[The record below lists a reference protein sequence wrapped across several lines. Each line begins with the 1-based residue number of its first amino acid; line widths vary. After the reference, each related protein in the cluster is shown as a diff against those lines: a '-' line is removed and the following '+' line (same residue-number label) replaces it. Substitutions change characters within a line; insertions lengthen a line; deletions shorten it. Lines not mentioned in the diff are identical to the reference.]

1 MAHEPEPLAPEP
13 EPRDARVIPMPVGL
27 GYRPAATP
35 GVPRLSPPAGQ
46 DVDQDTD
53 LPGTGEGVDV
63 EPVDQPE
70 VTADTGSWID
80 QRRAYLDEAP
90 DIIPSYLRSP
100 EEFAQVARWV
110 AAYYAHIWAFHATR
124 LPIYLLRLVAR
135 SPRGAARLLVRWAR
149 WVSDAE
155 ARPLIREAA
164 GRELQVN
171 LGDGVV
177 KHSGGDAQRYLMLTT
192 RHDQRVRGRAAV
204 TAVVAVPVSV
214 CVVAATLTLPV
225 WAISAGIVGVLALLG
240 VAGRHPDKPVIS
252 RYVSVQYQRPVTS
265 TEIVDALAA
274 IGIKGQVE
282 FVAPIQVDGPG
293 WRAEFDLPPGVLAE
307 TVLEKR
313 KQLAGAMRRP
323 LTTVWP
329 ETDPD
334 AHPGRCVL
342 WVAKQ
347 DPAKARRRI
356 WPLLSDG
363 RTDMFEDFPFGF
375 DPRGR
380 VVHLNLMYTNL
391 LIGGVPG
398 SGKTSAV
405 LVIALAAALD
415 PQCEMW
421 VYELKGSGD
430 LEPVR
435 PVCHRYVS
443 GDDDEDCRAALDALR
458 ALEQEM
464 NRRKAVIRDLPIED
478 VPNGRKVYPH
488 LARRREL
495 GLRPLVAI
503 FDECHTLFEHEEYG
517 KEAAEIAGRLIRKA
531 RAYGIILVITTQR
544 PDARSLPTVVSGN
557 VSTRFCLAVVGQQAN
572 DMVLGTSMYK
582 NGIRATMFDPRK
594 EAGTG
599 WLSRSAHDNRIVRAA
614 FLTQDEAM
622 AVGRRAL
629 AMRRA
634 AGTLTGQAAGE
645 QVTPVDTTTIV
656 DHLRAVWP
664 DGADRVHSH
673 RLVEALAAYRSDLYG
688 AWLDEEDP
696 AARSALLSAALR
708 PHRIRTVQLTI
719 RDCCGGAKGVRWD
732 DLVRA
737 AGNANADE

>member
-1 MAHEPEPLAPEP
+1 MAHEPEPLDPEL
-13 EPRDARVIPMPVGL
+13 ESRDARVIPMPVGL

-35 GVPRLSPPAGQ
+35 GAPRLSPSAGEV
-46 DVDQDTD
+46 VDQDAG
-53 LPGTGEGVDV
+53 LPITGEVVDV
-63 EPVDQPE
+63 EPVDQPA
-70 VTADTGSWID
+70 VTADAGSWID
-80 QRRAYLDEAP
+80 QRRAYLADAP
-90 DIIPSYLRSP
+90 DIIPSYLRSAD
-100 EEFAQVARWV
+100 EFAQAARWI
-110 AAYYAHIWAFHATR
+110 AAYYAHVMAFHATR

-164 GRELQVN
+164 GRELQVS

-214 CVVAATLTLPV
+214 CLVAATLTLPV
-225 WAISAGIVGVLALLG
+225 WAIGVGITGILALLG
-240 VAGRHPDKPVIS
+240 VAGRQPDKPVIS
-252 RYVSVQYQRPVTS
+252 RYVAVQHQRPVTS
-265 TEIVDALAA
+265 DEIVDALSA
-274 IGIKGQVE
+274 IGIKGAIE
-282 FVAPIQVDGPG
+282 FVAPIQTDGPG

-313 KQLAGAMRRP
+313 KSLAGAMRRP

-347 DPAKARRRI
+347 DPSKARRRI
-356 WPLLSDG
+356 WPLLKDG
-363 RTDMFEDFPFGF
+363 HVDLFDDFPFGF

-430 LEPVR
+430 LESVR

-464 NRRKAVIRDLPIED
+464 NRRKGVIRELPIED

-495 GLRPLVAI
+495 GLYPLVAI

-572 DMVLGTSMYK
+572 DMVLGTSMYR

-622 AVGRRAL
+622 EVGRRAL

-673 RLVEALAAYRSDLYG
+673 RLVEALAAYRPDLYG
-688 AWLDEEDP
+688 AWLEEAD
-696 AARSALLSAALR
+696 AASRSSLLSAALR

>member
-1 MAHEPEPLAPEP
+1 MAHEPEPISTEP
-13 EPRDARVIPMPVGL
+13 ESRDARVIPMPVGL

-35 GVPRLSPPAGQ
+35 GAPRLSPPADL
-46 DVDQDTD
+46 DVDQGTD
-53 LPGTGEGVDV
+53 QAIGEAVDV
-63 EPVDQPE
+63 EPVDLPE
-70 VTADTGSWID
+70 VAADTGTWLD
-80 QRRAYLDEAP
+80 QRRAYLSEAP
-90 DIIPSYLRSP
+90 DILPPYLRSA
-100 EEFAQVARWV
+100 EEFAQAARWIT
-110 AAYYAHIWAFHATR
+110 AYYAHIFAFHATR

-192 RHDQRVRGRAAV
+192 RHDQRVKGRATV

-214 CVVAATLTLPV
+214 FLVAATLTLPV
-225 WAISAGIVGVLALLG
+225 WAIGAGITGVLALLG
-240 VAGRHPDKPVIS
+240 VAGRQPDKPVIS
-252 RYVSVQYQRPVTS
+252 RYVAVQHQRPVTS
-265 TEIVDALAA
+265 DEIVDALAA
-274 IGIKGQVE
+274 IGIKGEVE
-282 FVAPIQVDGPG
+282 FVAPIQTDGPG

-347 DPAKARRRI
+347 DPAKARRRL

-363 RTDMFEDFPFGF
+363 RVDLFGDFPFGF

-380 VVHLNLMYTNL
+380 VVTLNLMYTNL

-415 PQCEMW
+415 PQCELW

-430 LEPVR
+430 LESVR

-464 NRRKAVIRDLPIED
+464 NRRKGVIRDLPVEA

-488 LARRREL
+488 LAERREL
-495 GLRPLVAI
+495 GLWPLTAI

-531 RAYGIILVITTQR
+531 RAYGIILVLTTQR

-645 QVTPVDTTTIV
+645 TIEATDTTTIL

-673 RLVEALAAYRSDLYG
+673 RLVEALAAYRPDLYG
-688 AWLDEEDP
+688 AWLDEEDR
-696 AARSALLSAALR
+696 AARSSLLSAALR
-708 PHRIRTVQLTI
+708 PHRIRTEQLTI

>member
-1 MAHEPEPLAPEP
+1 MAHEPEPLGPEP
-13 EPRDARVIPMPVGL
+13 ESRDARVIPMPVGL

-35 GVPRLSPPAGQ
+35 GAPRLSPPADL
-46 DVDQDTD
+46 DVDQGTD
-53 LPGTGEGVDV
+53 QAISEAVDV

-90 DIIPSYLRSP
+90 EILPSYLRSAD
-100 EEFAQVARWV
+100 EFAQAARWV
-110 AAYYAHIWAFHATR
+110 AAYYAHVWAFHATR

-164 GRELQVN
+164 GRELQVS

-177 KHSGGDAQRYLMLTT
+177 KHVGGDAQRYLMLTT
-192 RHDQRVRGRAAV
+192 RHDQRVKGRAVV

-214 CVVAATLTLPV
+214 CLVAATLTLPV
-225 WAISAGIVGVLALLG
+225 WAIGVGITGVLALLG
-240 VAGRHPDKPVIS
+240 VAGRQPDKPVIS
-252 RYVSVQYQRPVTS
+252 RYVAVQHQRPVTS
-265 TEIVDALAA
+265 DEIVDALAA
-274 IGIKGQVE
+274 IGIKGEIE

-313 KQLAGAMRRP
+313 KSLAGAMRRP

-347 DPAKARRRI
+347 DPAKAKRRI
-356 WPLLSDG
+356 WPLLQGG
-363 RTDMFEDFPFGF
+363 RTDMFSEFPFGF

-380 VVHLNLMYTNL
+380 VVTLNLMYTNL

-415 PQCEMW
+415 PNCELW

-464 NRRKAVIRDLPIED
+464 NRRKAVIRDLPVEA

-488 LARRREL
+488 LAERREL
-495 GLRPLVAI
+495 GLWPLTAI

-531 RAYGIILVITTQR
+531 RAYGIILVLTTQR

-622 AVGRRAL
+622 EVGRRAL
-629 AMRRA
+629 ATRRA

-645 QVTPVDTTTIV
+645 QVAPVDTTTIV

-664 DGADRVHSH
+664 EGTDKVHSH
-673 RLVEALAAYRSDLYG
+673 RLVEALAAYRPDLYG
-688 AWLDEEDP
+688 AWLDEEDR
-696 AARSALLSAALR
+696 AARSSLLSSALR
-708 PHRIRTVQLTI
+708 PHRIRTEQLNI
-719 RDCCGGAKGVRWD
+719 RDCCGGAKGLRWD
-732 DLVRA
+732 ALRA
-737 AGNANADE
+737 AENARGNGG

>member
-1 MAHEPEPLAPEP
+1 MTHEPIRPEP
-13 EPRDARVIPMPVGL
+13 DPRGAEIIPIGL

-35 GVPRLSPPAGQ
+35 GAPGL
-46 DVDQDTD
+46 DQLDRPD
-53 LPGTGEGVDV
+53 DDQVLTGEVV
-63 EPVDQPE
+63 EPVDRPD
-70 VTADTGSWID
+70 VAADTGTWID
-80 QRRAYLDEAP
+80 QRRAYLDDAP
-90 DIIPSYLRSP
+90 DIIPSYLRNAD
-100 EEFAQVARWV
+100 EFAQAARWV
-110 AAYYAHIWAFHATR
+110 AAYYAHVAAFHATR
-124 LPIYLLRLVAR
+124 SPVYLLRLVAR

-164 GRELQVN
+164 GRELHVN

-177 KHSGGDAQRYLMLTT
+177 KHSGGDAQRYMLLTT
-192 RHDQRVRGRAAV
+192 RHDQRVRGRATV

-214 CVVAATLTLPV
+214 LLVAAALTLPT
-225 WAISAGIVGVLALLG
+225 WAVGAGITGVLALLG
-240 VAGRHPDKPVIS
+240 VAGRQQDRPIIS
-252 RYVSVQYQRPVTS
+252 HYVSVQLQRPVTS
-265 TEIVDALAA
+265 EEVVNALAA
-274 IGIKGQVE
+274 IGIKGKVE

-307 TVLEKR
+307 TVLERR
-313 KQLAGAMRRP
+313 KELAGAMRRP
-323 LTTVWP
+323 LATVWP

-347 DPAKARRRI
+347 DPARAKRRL
-356 WPLLSDG
+356 WPLLKDG
-363 RTDMFEDFPFGF
+363 RADMFEDFPFGF

-380 VVHLNLMYTNL
+380 AVHLNLMYTNL

-415 PQCEMW
+415 PYCELW

-430 LEPVR
+430 LESVR

-443 GDDDEDCRAALDALR
+443 GDDDDDCRAALDALR

-464 NRRKAVIRDLPIED
+464 NRRKDIIRDLPIED
-478 VPNGRKVYPH
+478 VPSGRKVYPH
-488 LARRREL
+488 LAKRKEL
-495 GLRPLVAI
+495 GLHPLVAI

-531 RAYGIILVITTQR
+531 RAYGIILVVTTQK
-544 PDARSLPTVVSGN
+544 PDAKSLPTVVSGN

-572 DMVLGTSMYK
+572 DMVLGTSMYR

-599 WLSRSAHDNRIVRAA
+599 WLSKSAHDNRIVRAA

-622 AVGRRAL
+622 DVGRRAL

-645 QVTPVDTTTIV
+645 AVEPVDTTTIL

-673 RLVEALAAYRSDLYG
+673 RLVDALAAYRPDLYG
-688 AWLDEEDP
+688 AWLDEADA

-708 PHRIRTVQLTI
+708 PHRVRTVQLTI

-737 AGNANADE
+737 AEDADGDGG